1 MIGQVMARMRLDILP
16 WALMKGF
23 IRIRCK
29 RLTFINQ
36 FLDKMT
42 KKAKEP
48 KVELEL
54 KTFEEKEVKKEQTE
68 EEAEKLKNTPMNWS
82 KPNGG
87 K

>member
-1 MIGQVMARMRLDILP
+1 
-16 WALMKGF
+16 MKGF
-23 IRIRCK
+23 IRIKCK
-29 RLTFINQ
+29 RPTFINQ
-36 FLDKMT
+36 TSDKMT

-54 KTFEEKEVKKEQTE
+54 KTFEEIKKEQTE
-68 EEAEKLKNTPMNWS
+68 EESEKLKNTPIDWS